1 MIIMKHHHAMRH
13 PIASDSRWAFHMA
26 QMMLRFSAGAV
37 LSNDTQLIEAV
48 MRKSISTLFLATG
61 LFVSAI
67 SIGQAKTPIYCET
80 TQVLQTERHKIITSK
95 NETFRMT
102 LSNDMVAFGIN
113 GFTGGTNVFKISRF
127 EKLTDWQADYD
138 RFYISFLDGNFYF
151 AAVFPHSSRAVSA
164 KCQIY

>member
-1 MIIMKHHHAMRH
+1 M
-13 PIASDSRWAFHMA
+13 P
-26 QMMLRFSAGAV
+26 QMMLPLSAGVV

-48 MRKSISTLFLATG
+48 MRNSISTLFLATG

-67 SIGQAKTPIYCET
+67 STGQAKTPIYCET

-102 LSNDMVAFGIN
+102 VSNDKVAFGIN

-164 KCQIY
+164 TCQIY

>member
-1 MIIMKHHHAMRH
+1 MIIIKHHHAMRH

-48 MRKSISTLFLATG
+48 MRKFISTLLLATG

-67 SIGQAKTPIYCET
+67 STGQAKTPIYCET

-102 LSNDMVAFGIN
+102 VSNDMVAFGIN

>member
-1 MIIMKHHHAMRH
+1 M
-13 PIASDSRWAFHMA
+13 P
-26 QMMLRFSAGAV
+26 QMMLLFSAGAV
-37 LSNDTQLIEAV
+37 LSNDTQLIGAV

-67 SIGQAKTPIYCET
+67 STGQAKTPIYCET
-80 TQVLQTERHKIITSK
+80 TQILHTERHKIITTK

-102 LSNDMVAFGIN
+102 VSEDMVAFGIN
-113 GFTGGTNVFKISRF
+113 GFTGGTNAFKISQF

-151 AAVFPHSSRAVSA
+151 AAVFPHSSRSVSA

>member
-1 MIIMKHHHAMRH
+1 MIIIKHHHAMRH

-26 QMMLRFSAGAV
+26 QMMLRLSAGAV

-48 MRKSISTLFLATG
+48 MRKFISTLLLATG

>member
-1 MIIMKHHHAMRH
+1 MIIIKHHHAMRH

-26 QMMLRFSAGAV
+26 QMMLRLSAGAV

-48 MRKSISTLFLATG
+48 MRKFISTLLLATG

-67 SIGQAKTPIYCET
+67 STGQAKTPIYCET

>member
-13 PIASDSRWAFHMA
+13 PIASDSRWAFHMP
-26 QMMLRFSAGAV
+26 QMMLRLSGGAV

-67 SIGQAKTPIYCET
+67 STGHAKTPIYCET
-80 TQVLQTERHKIITSK
+80 TQVLQTERHKIIPSK

>member
-1 MIIMKHHHAMRH
+1 MRH
-13 PIASDSRWAFHMA
+13 PIASDSHWAFHVA
-26 QMMLRFSAGAV
+26 QMMLRLSAGAV

-48 MRKSISTLFLATG
+48 MRKSISILFLATG

-67 SIGQAKTPIYCET
+67 STGQAKTPIYCET

-102 LSNDMVAFGIN
+102 VSNDMVAFGIN

>member
-13 PIASDSRWAFHMA
+13 PIASDSRWAFHMP
-26 QMMLRFSAGAV
+26 QMMLRLSGGAV

-48 MRKSISTLFLATG
+48 MLKSISTLFLATG

-67 SIGQAKTPIYCET
+67 STGHAKTPIYCET

>member
-1 MIIMKHHHAMRH
+1 
-13 PIASDSRWAFHMA
+13 MA

-48 MRKSISTLFLATG
+48 MRKFISTLLLATG

-67 SIGQAKTPIYCET
+67 STGQAKTPIYCET

-102 LSNDMVAFGIN
+102 VSNDMVAFGIN

>member
-1 MIIMKHHHAMRH
+1 MTAVGSWQCRH
-13 PIASDSRWAFHMA
+13 MP
-26 QMMLRFSAGAV
+26 QMMLPLPTGVV

-48 MRKSISTLFLATG
+48 MCKSISTLFLATG

-67 SIGQAKTPIYCET
+67 STGQAKTPIYCET
-80 TQVLQTERHKIITSK
+80 TQILQTERHKITKSK

-102 LSNDMVAFGIN
+102 VSKDMVAFGIN
-113 GFTGGTNVFKISRF
+113 GFTGGTNAFKISRF
-127 EKLTDWQADYD
+127 ERLTDWQADYD

>member
-1 MIIMKHHHAMRH
+1 MRH

-26 QMMLRFSAGAV
+26 QMMLRLSAGAV

-48 MRKSISTLFLATG
+48 MRKFISTLLLATG

-67 SIGQAKTPIYCET
+67 STGQAKTPIYCET

-102 LSNDMVAFGIN
+102 VSNDMVAFGIN

-138 RFYISFLDGNFYF
+138 RFYISFLDENFYF

>member
-1 MIIMKHHHAMRH
+1 MRH

-26 QMMLRFSAGAV
+26 QMMLRLSAGAV

-48 MRKSISTLFLATG
+48 MRKFISTLLLATG

-67 SIGQAKTPIYCET
+67 STGQAKTPIYCET

>member
-1 MIIMKHHHAMRH
+1 MIIIKHHHAMRH

-102 LSNDMVAFGIN
+102 VSNDKVAFGIN

>member
-1 MIIMKHHHAMRH
+1 MIIIKHHHAMRH

-26 QMMLRFSAGAV
+26 QMMLRLSAGAV

-48 MRKSISTLFLATG
+48 MRKFISTLLLATG

-102 LSNDMVAFGIN
+102 VSNDMVAFGIN

>member
-1 MIIMKHHHAMRH
+1 
-13 PIASDSRWAFHMA
+13 
-26 QMMLRFSAGAV
+26 
-37 LSNDTQLIEAV
+37 

-61 LFVSAI
+61 LFVSTI
-67 SIGQAKTPIYCET
+67 STGQAKTPIYCET
-80 TQVLQTERHKIITSK
+80 TQILQTERHKIITSK

-102 LSNDMVAFGIN
+102 VSNDIVAFGIN
-113 GFTGGTNVFKISRF
+113 GFTGGTNAFKISRF
-127 EKLTDWQADYD
+127 ETLTDWQADYD

>member
-1 MIIMKHHHAMRH
+1 MIIIKHHHAMRH

-48 MRKSISTLFLATG
+48 MRKFISTLLLATG

-67 SIGQAKTPIYCET
+67 STGQAKTPIYCET

-102 LSNDMVAFGIN
+102 VSNDTVAFGIN

>member
-1 MIIMKHHHAMRH
+1 
-13 PIASDSRWAFHMA
+13 MA
-26 QMMLRFSAGAV
+26 QMMLRLSAGAV

-48 MRKSISTLFLATG
+48 MRKFISTLLLATG

-67 SIGQAKTPIYCET
+67 STGQAKTPIYCET

>member
-26 QMMLRFSAGAV
+26 QMMLRLSAGAV

-48 MRKSISTLFLATG
+48 MRKLITTLLLATG

-67 SIGQAKTPIYCET
+67 STGQAKTPIYCET

-102 LSNDMVAFGIN
+102 VSNDMVAFGIN